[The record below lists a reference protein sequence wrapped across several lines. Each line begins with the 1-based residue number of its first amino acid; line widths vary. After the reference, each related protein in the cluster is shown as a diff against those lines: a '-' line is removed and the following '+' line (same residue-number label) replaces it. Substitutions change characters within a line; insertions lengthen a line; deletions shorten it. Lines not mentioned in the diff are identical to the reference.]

1 MFVEAD
7 RQIEAEHTI
16 GCHRRDV
23 SVIFTGQGE
32 KMKGR
37 QGMRG
42 GRGDK
47 SGKVKRRGEAQQR

>member
-7 RQIEAEHTI
+7 RQREPEHTI

-32 KMKGR
+32 KMKRR
-37 QGMRG
+37 QGMR